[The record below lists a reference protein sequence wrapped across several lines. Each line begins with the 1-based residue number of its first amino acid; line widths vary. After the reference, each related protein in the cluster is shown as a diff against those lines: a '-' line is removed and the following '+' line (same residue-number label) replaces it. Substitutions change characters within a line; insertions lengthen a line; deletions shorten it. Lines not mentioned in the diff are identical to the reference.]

1 MRPFW
6 KFAKPKG
13 PGFGIS
19 KSFYLSVLAG
29 SPALPPITA
38 IVNPKGANGAL
49 EGFGVPLVEGKDKAI
64 LDSPMLRGTYALA
77 SKDQKTVVRLMV
89 MSAEEAG
96 FSPDSI
102 AASPMAALLSP
113 ELLIQ
118 LRSTWHLLQLSF
130 ESHDPDVYPSLDF
143 LLGIATRL
151 GEATQAI
158 IADPLAE
165 RYVIPDQL
173 IMRPRSD
180 PNVDAREHVFI
191 HRRPDGDKWHIFT
204 KGLIKILQ
212 PEMELLDVEEHDQD
226 EAARFLMSASQGVF
240 QGYLVQN
247 GSEVGP
253 FEARQGGHVKSVWPS
268 DALVMELLPPTGKS
282 VSELLRMPF
291 D

>member
-29 SPALPPITA
+29 SPTLPPITA
-38 IVNPKGANGAL
+38 IVNPKGVNGAL
-49 EGFGVPLVEGKDKAI
+49 EGFGVPLVDGKDRAI

-77 SKDQKTVVRLMV
+77 SKDRKTVVRLMV

-102 AASPMAALLSP
+102 ATSPAAALLSP
-113 ELLIQ
+113 ELLIR
-118 LRSTWHLLQLSF
+118 LRSTWHLLQINF
-130 ESHDPDVYPSLDF
+130 ESHDPDVYPALDF
-143 LLGIATRL
+143 ILGIAARL
-151 GEATQAI
+151 GEATDAV
-158 IADPLAE
+158 IADPVSE
-165 RYVIPDQL
+165 RYLMPNEL

-191 HRRPDGDKWHIFT
+191 HRRPDGDNWHLFT
-204 KGLIKILQ
+204 KGLAKIVQ
-212 PEMELLDVEEHDQD
+212 PEIELLGVEDQD

-253 FEARQGGHVKSVWPS
+253 FEAREGGLDKSVWGS
-268 DALVMELLPPTGKS
+268 NAMVMELLPPTGKS
-282 VSELLRMPF
+282 VSELLKMPF